1 MNATTTYTY
10 IIPIRHWVKKG
21 HDSENDSDDEEEEI
35 AEMIIADVIWEGN
48 IPSVRIPDIEAVVTI
63 RTVSATL
70 VSNLLHFELF

>member
-1 MNATTTYTY
+1 MY

-48 IPSVRIPDIEAVVTI
+48 IPSDSGVVVTI